1 MLETFCPDL
10 DSVTF
15 CEDRLFDLVVLVWIP
30 EEKISSVSSSNI
42 DLASTFFLDFSFGFT
57 VRSAKISMLSSNK
70 LESMFFPSLLFFV
83 RV

>member
-30 EEKISSVSSSNI
+30 EEKISSLKMGKKKKERKSHRTGKKMCAFKTY
-42 DLASTFFLDFSFGFT
+42 LHKP
-57 VRSAKISMLSSNK
+57 AKTQ
-70 LESMFFPSLLFFV
+70 V
-83 RV
+83 

>member
-30 EEKISSVSSSNI
+30 EEKISSLKMGKKKERKSHRI
-42 DLASTFFLDFSFGFT
+42 DKKMCAFKTYLHKP
-57 VRSAKISMLSSNK
+57 AKTQ
-70 LESMFFPSLLFFV
+70 V
-83 RV
+83 

>member
-30 EEKISSVSSSNI
+30 EEKISS
-42 DLASTFFLDFSFGFT
+42 L
-57 VRSAKISMLSSNK
+57 KMEEK
-70 LESMFFPSLLFFV
+70 KKKKESQNRQENECF
-83 RV
+83 

>member
-30 EEKISSVSSSNI
+30 EEKISSLKMGEKKRKSHRI
-42 DLASTFFLDFSFGFT
+42 GKKMCAFKTYLHKP
-57 VRSAKISMLSSNK
+57 AKTQ
-70 LESMFFPSLLFFV
+70 V
-83 RV
+83 